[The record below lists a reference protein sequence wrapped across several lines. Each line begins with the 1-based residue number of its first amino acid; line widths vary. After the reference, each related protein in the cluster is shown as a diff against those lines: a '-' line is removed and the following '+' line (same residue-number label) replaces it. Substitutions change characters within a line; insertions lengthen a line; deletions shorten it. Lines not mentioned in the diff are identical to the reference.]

1 MNRKTKKRKMK
12 QHIIKAF
19 LVLAALFSYHAAQAD
34 NVIFS
39 TDFTGSDWTGQEI
52 TAGSTINGIY
62 FNAATFAVS
71 STGLEMNTG
80 NANSTRFF
88 AIRLSGVNG
97 RVDVS
102 VGNGNARARICYA
115 FSEGTEISSNGGG
128 ISSSNTP
135 SQASTAGEPT
145 TFSYTM
151 SGSGTDLVM
160 YLGRQGSSYTNI
172 TDITVT
178 TPDASGGTKTAVS
191 LAFDSPT
198 TFVTVGNTVTNTA
211 TTTPSGITGVT
222 YTSNNTKV
230 ATVGYS
236 TGVVTGVAEGT
247 ATITAAYAGDDTHY
261 AATSVTYQITV
272 MAQQDKEDVSLY
284 FDDELTT
291 TVAVGASVT
300 NAAVCT
306 PSVSPLTY
314 SSSNESVATVDA
326 NGRVTGVAEGSTTI
340 TVAFAG
346 NDLYNAATD
355 SYTLTVTAATEP
367 ATLTAVSNYTFT
379 FNGWE
384 SATLTKNVINDNL
397 EVAASS
403 AKTVQIKAQTGTAD
417 NIAFTKAASMGGAG
431 SSEGRYVHIKVE
443 AGTKVTA
450 YGTTGK
456 NGTERTLNI
465 ATGTLDNVVATIL
478 SSSTSTIASGSIECD
493 EATDVYVYSAGSG
506 MTIYGIK
513 VETTGSQGGGE
524 SEEVTVT
531 PATEGTAITD
541 EIAGAVAQ
549 DNNASQLCVE
559 TIDGS
564 IYYYNTADIA
574 DVTLNEEMGIVNVQL
589 KNGST
594 DTYNGTVR
602 NLSVAKA
609 AEQEQ
614 GGEVSGTLTITEAKG
629 WYESAYVKFTPVS
642 GATSYNVYVKGGQY
656 SSYTKIDAELVRN
669 YGSYGRADVVGLKAG
684 TYSMK
689 VVAVSGST
697 ETQTYGEATG
707 LSVRNYQRD
716 GFAHKD
722 FSGVGAYNDDGTLKS
737 NAKVFYITSETA
749 KTITT
754 DVVTSSK
761 GAVTT
766 CTGWQTIIDAYQ
778 KGYDTTPIAFR
789 VIGTIRL
796 SDLDHISSSAE
807 GLQIKGN
814 KAYSPLNYT
823 VEGIGDDATIH
834 GFGLFMRN
842 ASSIELRNLGVMWFM
857 DDGISIDTDNSHVWM
872 HNIDIFY
879 GQPGSAADQKKGD
892 GSIDMKGDSQYITLD
907 HVHFWDS
914 GKMSLCGMKSESGPN
929 YITYHHNWFDHSDS
943 RHPRVRTMSVH
954 VWNNYF
960 DGVSKYGVGV
970 TFGASAF
977 VDRNY
982 FRNTKNP
989 MLSSR
994 QGTDAKGDGTFSG
1007 ENGGIIKSYGNVMT
1021 GVSTSTYIPHTK
1033 SSTSFD
1039 AYEATSLSETVPA
1052 TYKALAGGTTYNNFD
1067 TNASLMYSYTP
1078 DRASDVPSVVT
1089 GYWGAGRLNHGDF
1102 QWTFSNSSEDG
1113 NFEVI
1118 QSLQSAVRSYTPTLV
1133 GGF

>member
-1 MNRKTKKRKMK
+1 MK
-12 QHIIKAF
+12 HYIFKAF
-19 LVLAALFSYHAAQAD
+19 LFLSALFSYSTVHAD
-34 NVIFS
+34 NTIFQ
-39 TDFTGSDWTGQEI
+39 TDFTSSDWTGIEI
-52 TAGSTINGIY
+52 TAGSTFNGIY
-62 FNAATFAVS
+62 FNSANYAVS
-71 STGLEMNTG
+71 STGLAMDANV
-80 NANSTRFF
+80 NSTRFF

-102 VGNGNARARICYA
+102 VGNGTNRSRICYA
-115 FSEGTEISSNGGG
+115 FSEGTDISSTGNG
-128 ISSSNTP
+128 ISTSNT
-135 SQASTAGEPT
+135 ASAASKAGEPT

-151 SGSGTDLVM
+151 SGTGTDLVM

-178 TPDASGGTKTAVS
+178 TPDASGGTKTPVTLS
-191 LAFDSPT
+191 FDNPT
-198 TFVTVGNTVTNTA
+198 TSVRVGNTVTNLA

-222 YTSNNTKV
+222 YTSNNTSV
-230 ATVGYS
+230 ASVGFS
-236 TGVVTGVAEGT
+236 TGVVTGNAEGT

-272 MAQQDKEDVSLY
+272 TAVTEKEDVEVY
-284 FDDELTT
+284 FNDEMTT
-291 TVAVGASVT
+291 SVAVGKSVT
-300 NAAVCT
+300 NAANSN
-306 PSVSPLTY
+306 PSVSPITY
-314 SSSNESVATVDA
+314 TSSNTDVATVDD
-326 NGRVTGVAEGSTTI
+326 NGRVTGVAEGTTTI
-340 TVAFAG
+340 TASFAG
-346 NDLYNAATD
+346 NDAYNPASD
-355 SYTLTVTAATEP
+355 SYTMTVTAAAAP
-367 ATLTAVSNYTFT
+367 ATLTAVSNYIWT
-379 FNGWE
+379 FNDWDAE
-384 SATLTKNVINDNL
+384 TLTENTINDNI

-403 AKTVQIKAQTGTAD
+403 AKTVVIKSQSGTAD
-417 NIAFTKAASMGGAG
+417 GINFTKVANMGGAG
-431 SSEGRYVHIKVE
+431 STEGRYIHFLVE
-443 AGTKVTA
+443 AGTTVTVYA
-450 YGTTGK
+450 TTGK
-456 NGTERTLNI
+456 DGTERTINI
-465 ATGTLDNVVATIL
+465 ATGTFDNVVGTIP
-478 SSSTSTIASGSIECD
+478 SSSTSTIASGSIVCD
-493 EATDVYVYSAGSG
+493 EATDVFAYSAGSG
-506 MTIYGIK
+506 MNIYGVK
-513 VETTGSQGGGE
+513 VEGGSQGGDDNDE
-524 SEEVTVT
+524 ITVT
-531 PATEGTAITD
+531 PAVEGDTQSD
-541 EIAGAVAQ
+541 EISGAVDQ
-549 DNNASQLCVE
+549 DVNANQLCIE

-564 IYYYNTADIA
+564 INYYNTADVSNVSI
-574 DVTLNEEMGIVNVQL
+574 DKEMGIVTIAL
-589 KNGST
+589 RSGSN
-594 DTYNGTVR
+594 DTYYGSVR
-602 NLSVAKA
+602 NITVSKA
-609 AEQEQ
+609 AQQEQ
-614 GGEVSGTLTITEAKG
+614 GGEVSGNLAITEAKG
-629 WYESAYVKFTPVS
+629 WYESAYVKFTPVN

-796 SDLDHISSSAE
+796 SDLDHISSSTE

-982 FRNTKNP
+982 FRNTKCP

-1021 GVSTSTYIPHTK
+1021 GVSSSTYIPHTK
-1033 SSTSFD
+1033 NSTSFD
-1039 AYEATSLSETVPA
+1039 AFEATSLTQTVPSS
-1052 TYKALAGGTTYNNFD
+1052 YKAVAGGTTYNNFD
-1067 TNASLMYSYTP
+1067 TNSSVMYTYTA
-1078 DRASDVPSVVT
+1078 DRASDVPSIVT

-1102 QWTFSNSSEDG
+1102 QWTFNNSTEDSNYG
-1113 NFEVI
+1113 VI
-1118 QSLQSAVRSYTPTLV
+1118 DALKAAITNYTPALV